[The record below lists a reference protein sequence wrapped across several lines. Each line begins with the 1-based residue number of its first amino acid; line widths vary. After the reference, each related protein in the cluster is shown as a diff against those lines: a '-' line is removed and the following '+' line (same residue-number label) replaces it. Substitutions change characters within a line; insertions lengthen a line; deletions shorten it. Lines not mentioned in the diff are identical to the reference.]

1 MCWPRVAGPGRDAR
15 DSVRP
20 RKRHAHGVNFCI
32 HVVVFTGSMRILP
45 ALFTA
50 GWFIIMVDW
59 ILILIFVFI
68 RLRLACTV
76 PRSLPKDPI
85 ANNRG
90 RGNTPNTCVPHEGWD
105 ARVRRPTC
113 ACAPE
118 RPAPTGDP
126 SAPGRGRAFHFD
138 VSRDKRAG
146 ANSRRTGLRP
156 RAESETRE
164 RRTPHTTGTQ
174 LSHTHLTCHRNT
186 GWRLRYEIYLNNSI
200 FIISLQMRVRCI
212 NHFVIVH
219 FMRSRFARHR
229 VAPARASRPRGPAP

>member
-105 ARVRRPTC
+105 ACATAYVRVCPR
-113 ACAPE
+113 A
-118 RPAPTGDP
+118 P
-126 SAPGRGRAFHFD
+126 SAH
-138 VSRDKRAG
+138 
-146 ANSRRTGLRP
+146 
-156 RAESETRE
+156 
-164 RRTPHTTGTQ
+164 
-174 LSHTHLTCHRNT
+174 
-186 GWRLRYEIYLNNSI
+186 
-200 FIISLQMRVRCI
+200 
-212 NHFVIVH
+212 
-219 FMRSRFARHR
+219 
-229 VAPARASRPRGPAP
+229 RGPKCAREGAGFSFRRLSR